1 MGLHR
6 LASGALAALGAALLA
21 APVAA
26 AEDHVVTSFDGTPI
40 EVHWFPQPALAP
52 GDRAPTI
59 LMGPGWG
66 SPGDERV
73 DRDPIRY
80 LHGAGY
86 NVLTWDPRGFG
97 DSGGTVTIDS
107 PEFEGRDAQA
117 LLDWVAERPE
127 ARLDGPG
134 DPRVGMTGGSYGGGI
149 QLVLAA
155 LDRRVDVIVPTI
167 AWHSLETSLFRH
179 DTPKLGWAGLLYH
192 STASRPL
199 DPHIP
204 QAYEMAASS
213 GTVSPELVRWFRDRG
228 PGELVG
234 RIRVP
239 TLLIQGT
246 VDTLFTPQEAI
257 DNLAVLRANGVEA
270 KMLWY
275 CGGHGICLTD
285 PGPAD
290 RVRDATLAWL
300 RRHLDGDRG
309 VDTGPAF
316 DWVDQRGRVF
326 TAPSYPPAKA
336 GALTATGAGRLRLV
350 AEGGAGPVTDGEGA
364 DLIGTA
370 SKGITPARAANAVE
384 VTVRHRGKRRAHVVG
399 APTVTLA
406 YRGTTPPGERP
417 TRVFAQLVDETTGH
431 VLGNQIT
438 PIQVVLDGKRH
449 AVTRRLEPVAH
460 TLRRGE
466 RVTLQLV
473 ATTVAYSEPRLGGSI
488 RFERA
493 KVRLPLVR
501 PGGAG

>member
-1 MGLHR
+1 MGQLR
-6 LASGALAALGAALLA
+6 LASAALAALAGALLLAPA
-21 APVAA
+21 AS

-40 EVHWFPQPALAP
+40 EVHWFPQPGLAP
-52 GDRAPTI
+52 GARAPTV

-73 DRDPIRY
+73 DRDPIRA

-107 PEFEGRDAQA
+107 PDYEGRDAQA
-117 LLDWVAERPE
+117 LLDWVAARPE

-155 LDRRVDVIVPTI
+155 IDRRVDVIVPTI
-167 AWHSLETSLFRH
+167 AWHSLETSLFRN

-199 DPHIP
+199 DPHIR
-204 QAYEMAASS
+204 QSYDMASAT
-213 GTVSPELVRWFRDRG
+213 GRVTPDLIQWFRDRG
-228 PGELVG
+228 PGALVE
-234 RIRVP
+234 RIAVP

-257 DNLAVLRANGVEA
+257 DNLAILRANDVPA
-270 KMLWY
+270 KMLWF

-285 PGPAD
+285 EGPQD
-290 RVRDATLAWL
+290 RVQDATLAWL
-300 RRHLDGDRG
+300 RRHLDGDRS
-309 VDTGPAF
+309 VDTGPGF
-316 DWVDQRGRVF
+316 DWVDQRGKVL
-326 TAPSYPPAKA
+326 TAPSYPPPAD
-336 GALTATGAGRLRLV
+336 GALVAGGSGRLRLV
-350 AEGGAGPVTDGEGA
+350 AEGGAGPLTEGEGA

-370 SKGITPARAANAVE
+370 SRGITPARAENAVE
-384 VTVRHRGKRRAHVVG
+384 VTVRSTRRRAHVVG
-399 APTVTLA
+399 APVVKLT
-406 YRGTTPPGERP
+406 YRGTVAPGERP

-438 PIQVVLDGKRH
+438 PIPVRLDGRTRT
-449 AVTRRLEPVAH
+449 VRRRLEPVAH

-473 ATTVAYSEPRLGGSI
+473 ATTVAYSEPRLGGRV

-493 KVRLPLVR
+493 QVRLPLVR
-501 PGGAG
+501 PGVAR